1 MCASLLFQVSSP
13 VKNII
18 KKKNELKA
26 KLSSRRLGPLP
37 SLPVPSGLQQFSQ
50 RSGVGGRFFRSSSA
64 SRASAVEGS
73 RQPAPCLPLGLFQ
86 FPHGNSLCCAC
97 IGCTRVSHCLMKA
110 FFGKRKAPLIKHYKR
125 KLPTMVI
132 MTRKRDPRAVR
143 PYTGGQV

>member
-1 MCASLLFQVSSP
+1 MRLFYFKFLLLS
-13 VKNII
+13 KTLL

-86 FPHGNSLCCAC
+86 FPHGNSYVVHVLGAQESA
-97 IGCTRVSHCLMKA
+97 TV
-110 FFGKRKAPLIKHYKR
+110 
-125 KLPTMVI
+125 
-132 MTRKRDPRAVR
+132 
-143 PYTGGQV
+143 